1 MKQDYGMSKGM
12 DKSVKDYQPSERQFA
27 GKQMG
32 KANMYMERTDRTM
45 DKAASK
51 VKSQAH
57 MGRYD

>member
-12 DKSVKDYQPSERQFA
+12 DKSVKDYQPSQSEFA

-32 KANMYMERTDRTM
+32 KANSYMERTNRTM
-45 DKAASK
+45 TKAASK
-51 VKSQAH
+51 VKSQSH